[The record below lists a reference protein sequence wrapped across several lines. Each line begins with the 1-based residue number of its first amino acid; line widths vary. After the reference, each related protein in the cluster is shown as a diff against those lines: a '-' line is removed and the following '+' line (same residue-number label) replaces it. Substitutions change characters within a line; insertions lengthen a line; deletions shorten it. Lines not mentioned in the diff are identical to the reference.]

1 MTTNKNLLI
10 LEHSGY
16 RMIAE
21 GPIVKK
27 YAPEKF
33 EHTFTV
39 FNMRVEDSKGNLIT
53 PIINE
58 IEVVYFFEISAKV
71 NFFQGFSIINHEIY
85 FETHENNHED
95 YHFYKIISGVGEVCN
110 TINFRKHLQEVQF
123 LNANDPLVFSEYIL
137 NHYFKSKK
145 EQK

>member
-1 MTTNKNLLI
+1 
-10 LEHSGY
+10 
-16 RMIAE
+16 MIAE

-58 IEVVYFFEISAKV
+58 IEVVYVIEI
-71 NFFQGFSIINHEIY
+71 
-85 FETHENNHED
+85 
-95 YHFYKIISGVGEVCN
+95 
-110 TINFRKHLQEVQF
+110 
-123 LNANDPLVFSEYIL
+123 
-137 NHYFKSKK
+137 
-145 EQK
+145 